1 MSAANTRGKS
11 LLKPVNGFTLSSSF
25 PYSMERYRTGPF
37 FVFFGLMSSAKR
49 LKAISPANT
58 RGPIRNVLPLFLMI
72 VAFWLAGASPVKAF
86 QSEKKDTEST
96 AGVTFT
102 SIPTAADSMAAK
114 KQQAATVKAA
124 APKSVAADEKPKTL
138 WEIFIAGFLGGF
150 AAFLMPCIY
159 PMLPLTVSFFTKKAG
174 SRSRAVLQSLIY
186 GLSIIVIY
194 VFLGFVITLLFGPS
208 ALNALA
214 TNGIFNFFFF
224 LLLVVFGIS
233 FLGAFEITLPSS
245 LANKLDENSDKGGLI
260 GIFFMASTLVVVS
273 FSCTGP
279 IIGSVLVEAATKG
292 ERLGPA
298 IGMFGF
304 SLALALPF
312 TLFALFPSALKSLP
326 KSGGW
331 LNSVKVVLGF
341 IEIAFALKFLSNV
354 DLAYHWNL
362 FDREIFLSLWI
373 AIGVLMGLYLIGK
386 IKFAH
391 DSELTHLSI
400 PRTFI
405 SIIVFAFVIYMI
417 PGLWGAPLKS
427 ISAFLPPLS
436 TQDFDLSAGVGT
448 AATAP
453 VNASTIKTKKYE
465 ELFKRLPK
473 VKGIDDW
480 YDYDQAVEV
489 SKQLHKPILIDFTG
503 WNCVNCRKME
513 SNVLPNPEVLQRL
526 QNDFVV
532 LQLVIDDKTELP
544 ANEQFK
550 SALTGKN
557 ISTLGGKWLDLEE
570 SKYNSNAQPLYVI
583 INEKGQTLV
592 TPQGASDIETYK
604 KYLDS
609 GIAAYKAL

>member
-1 MSAANTRGKS
+1 MKLTGHH
-11 LLKPVNGFTLSSSF
+11 GFKRTL
-25 PYSMERYRTGPF
+25 
-37 FVFFGLMSSAKR
+37 
-49 LKAISPANT
+49 
-58 RGPIRNVLPLFLMI
+58 LPLFII
-72 VAFWLAGASPVKAF
+72 VMAFVLAGIAPVKAS
-86 QSEKKDTEST
+86 QTKKADTVTTS

-102 SIPTAADSMAAK
+102 DIPTAADSMTVK
-114 KQQAATVKAA
+114 KQQVAKISTAKAKPAA
-124 APKSVAADEKPKTL
+124 AEEKPKTL

-174 SRSRAVLQSLIY
+174 SRARAVFQSLLY
-186 GLSIIVIY
+186 GLSIIIIY
-194 VFLGFVITLLFGPS
+194 VFVGLLITLLFGPS

-224 LLLVVFGIS
+224 LLLVVFGVS
-233 FLGAFEITLPSS
+233 FFGAFEITLPSS

-354 DLAYHWNL
+354 DLAYHWNW

-373 AIGVLMGLYLIGK
+373 AIGLLMCLYLIGK

-391 DSELTHLSI
+391 DTELKHLSV
-400 PRTFI
+400 PRAFI

-436 TQDFDLSAGVGT
+436 TQDFDLSAGVGQV
-448 AATAP
+448 AAPA
-453 VNASTIKTKKYE
+453 NLSGIKTKKYE
-465 ELFKRLPK
+465 DLFKRLPK

-480 YDYDQAVEV
+480 YDYDQAIEV

-513 SNVLPNPEVLQRL
+513 SNVMPNPEVLKRL
-526 QNDFVV
+526 QNDFVI
-532 LQLVIDDKTELP
+532 LQLVIDDKTELS
-544 ANEQFK
+544 ASAQYK
-550 SALTGKN
+550 SDVTGKN
-557 ISTLGGKWLDLEE
+557 ITTLGGKWLDLEIG
-570 SKYNSNAQPLYVI
+570 KYQSNAQPFYVI
-583 INEKGQTLV
+583 INEKGETLV
-592 TPQGASDIETYK
+592 PPQGAIFDVDGYI

-609 GIAAYKAL
+609 GIAAYHNK

>member
-1 MSAANTRGKS
+1 MKRFGKRGYLSAGLYLLLFIAAFCLTGVNHANAYQKNAADTVSTKD
-11 LLKPVNGFTLSSSF
+11 VQFT
-25 PYSMERYRTGPF
+25 T
-37 FVFFGLMSSAKR
+37 
-49 LKAISPANT
+49 
-58 RGPIRNVLPLFLMI
+58 
-72 VAFWLAGASPVKAF
+72 
-86 QSEKKDTEST
+86 
-96 AGVTFT
+96 
-102 SIPTAADSMAAK
+102 IPTAADSLAAK
-114 KQQAATVKAA
+114 KNEQAKLAKQKPVIKAV
-124 APKSVAADEKPKTL
+124 APVTEKPKTL

-159 PMLPLTVSFFTKKAG
+159 PMLPLTVSFFTKKGGTRTKAI
-174 SRSRAVLQSLIY
+174 LQSLLY

-194 VFLGFVITLLFGPS
+194 VVLGLIITLIFGPS

-224 LLLVVFGIS
+224 LLLVLFGIS
-233 FLGAFEITLPSS
+233 FLGAFEITLPNS
-245 LANKLDENSDKGGLI
+245 LANKLDENSDKGGLM
-260 GIFFMASTLVVVS
+260 GIFFMAATLGVVS

-279 IIGSVLVEAATKG
+279 IIGSVLVEAASKG

-298 IGMFGF
+298 VGMFGF

-331 LNSVKVVLGF
+331 LNSVKVILGF

-354 DLAYHWNL
+354 DLAYHWNW

-373 AIGVLMGLYLIGK
+373 AIGVLMCLYLVGK

-391 DSELTHLSI
+391 DSELTHLSV

-405 SIIVFAFVIYMI
+405 SIIVFAFVIYMV

-436 TQDFDLSAGVGT
+436 TQDFDLSSGVGT
-448 AATAP
+448 GAKISD
-453 VNASTIKTKKYE
+453 NLSNIKTKKYE
-465 ELFKRLPK
+465 DLFRRLPK

-480 YDYDQAVEV
+480 YDYDQALEV
-489 SKQLHKPILIDFTG
+489 SKQLHKPIMIDFTG

-513 SNVLPNPEVLQRL
+513 TNVFPNPEVLNRL
-526 QNDFVV
+526 QNDFVI
-532 LQLVIDDKTELP
+532 LQLVIDDKTDLP
-544 ANEQFK
+544 VAEQTK
-550 SALTGKN
+550 SSYNGKLLT
-557 ISTLGGKWLDLEE
+557 TLGAKWLDFEIT
-570 SKYNSNAQPLYVI
+570 KYNSNAQPFYVI
-583 INEKGQTLV
+583 IDENGNTLV
-592 TPQGASDIETYK
+592 PPQGAIFNISDFI

-609 GIAAYKAL
+609 GIAAYKNKQ

>member
-1 MSAANTRGKS
+1 MKLTGGRGSKPALLS
-11 LLKPVNGFTLSSSF
+11 LLFILT
-25 PYSMERYRTGPF
+25 
-37 FVFFGLMSSAKR
+37 VFLFAGTTSA
-49 LKAISPANT
+49 
-58 RGPIRNVLPLFLMI
+58 
-72 VAFWLAGASPVKAF
+72 VAVQKT
-86 QSEKKDTEST
+86 DTAST

-102 SIPTAADSMAAK
+102 DIPTAADSMAAAASK
-114 KQQAATVKAA
+114 KTAEVTKSVEKISAA
-124 APKSVAADEKPKTL
+124 ADAQSKADEGKPKTL
-138 WEIFIAGFLGGF
+138 WAIFLAGFLGGF

-174 SRSRAVLQSLIY
+174 SRSKAVFQSLLY
-186 GLSIIVIY
+186 GISIIVIY
-194 VFLGFVITLLFGPS
+194 VFVGGLITLIFGPS

-224 LLLVVFGIS
+224 LLLIFFGIS
-233 FLGAFEITLPSS
+233 FFGAFEITLPSS
-245 LANKLDENSDKGGLI
+245 LANKLDENSDKGGLL

-354 DLAYHWNL
+354 DLAYHWNW

-373 AIGVLMGLYLIGK
+373 AIGLLMGLYLIGK

-391 DSELTHLSI
+391 DSDLPYMSV

-405 SIIVFAFVIYMI
+405 SLIVFAFVIYMI

-436 TQDFDLSAGVGT
+436 TQDFDLSAGVGP
-448 AATAP
+448 AA
-453 VNASTIKTKKYE
+453 ASTNTSSIKTKKYE
-465 ELFKRLPK
+465 DLFKRLPK

-480 YDYDQAVEV
+480 YDYDQAIEV
-489 SKQLHKPILIDFTG
+489 AKQTHKPILIDFTG

-513 SNVLPNPEVLQRL
+513 SNVLPNPEVLKRL

-532 LQLVIDDKTELP
+532 LQMVIDDKTELP
-544 ANEQFK
+544 ATEQFK
-550 SALTGKN
+550 SKLTGKN
-557 ISTLGGKWLDLEE
+557 ITTLGGKWLDLEE
-570 SKYNSNAQPLYVI
+570 SKYNSNAQPFYVM
-583 INEKGQTLV
+583 INEKGETLV
-592 TPQGASDIETYK
+592 PPQGANFDIAQYVA
-604 KYLDS
+604 YLDS
-609 GIAAYKAL
+609 GLAAYKK

>member
-1 MSAANTRGKS
+1 M
-11 LLKPVNGFTLSSSF
+11 TLSGKRGFKRTLF
-25 PYSMERYRTGPF
+25 PLLITAI
-37 FVFFGLMSSAKR
+37 VFL
-49 LKAISPANT
+49 
-58 RGPIRNVLPLFLMI
+58 
-72 VAFWLAGASPVKAF
+72 LAGIIPAKAL
-86 QSEKKDTEST
+86 QNKKADTVST
-96 AGVTFT
+96 EGVSFT
-102 SIPTAADSMAAK
+102 SIPTAADSLAAQKHKVTELSTAAAK
-114 KQQAATVKAA
+114 
-124 APKSVAADEKPKTL
+124 PVASAEKPQTL
-138 WEIFIAGFLGGF
+138 WAIFLAGFLGGF

-174 SRSRAVLQSLIY
+174 SRSRAVFQSLLY

-194 VFLGFVITLLFGPS
+194 VFVGLLITLLFGPS

-224 LLLVVFGIS
+224 LLLIFFGIS
-233 FLGAFEITLPSS
+233 FFGAFEITLPSS

-354 DLAYHWNL
+354 DLAYHWNW

-373 AIGVLMGLYLIGK
+373 AIGLMMGLYLIGK

-391 DSELTHLSI
+391 DSELTHMSV

-405 SIIVFAFVIYMI
+405 ALIVFAFVIYMI

-436 TQDFDLSAGVGT
+436 TQDFDLSAGVGA
-448 AATAP
+448 AATP
-453 VNASTIKTKKYE
+453 VNTSNIKTKKYE
-465 ELFKRLPK
+465 DLFKRLPK

-480 YDYDQAVEV
+480 YDYDQAIEV

-513 SNVLPNPEVLQRL
+513 SNVMPNPEVLKRL
-526 QNDFVV
+526 QNDFVM

-544 ANEQFK
+544 ATEQFK
-550 SALTGKN
+550 STVSGKN
-557 ISTLGGKWLDLEE
+557 IATLGGKWLDLEE
-570 SKYNSNAQPLYVI
+570 SKYTSNAQPFYVI
-583 INEKGQTLV
+583 INEKGETLV
-592 TPQGASDIETYK
+592 PPQGAIFDIPAYIQ
-604 KYLDS
+604 YLDS
-609 GIAAYKAL
+609 GIAAYKK

>member
-1 MSAANTRGKS
+1 MKLTAPRFLTRYLLIFCLVITGLSALTINAHAAQKADT
-11 LLKPVNGFTLSSSF
+11 T
-25 PYSMERYRTGPF
+25 
-37 FVFFGLMSSAKR
+37 SSAD
-49 LKAISPANT
+49 
-58 RGPIRNVLPLFLMI
+58 V
-72 VAFWLAGASPVKAF
+72 
-86 QSEKKDTEST
+86 Q
-96 AGVTFT
+96 FT
-102 SIPTAADSMAAK
+102 SIPTKADKIAAHK
-114 KQQAATVKAA
+114 KQMDSTVSATKSALATTQSAVTQADTATKKASA
-124 APKSVAADEKPKTL
+124 ANDAKPKTL

-174 SRSRAVLQSLIY
+174 SRAKGIAQSIIY
-186 GLSIIVIY
+186 GLSIIIIY
-194 VFLGFVITLLFGPS
+194 VFVGLLITLIFGPS

-245 LANKLDENSDKGGLI
+245 LANKLDENSDKGGMI

-312 TLFALFPSALKSLP
+312 TLFAMFPSALKSLP

-362 FDREIFLSLWI
+362 FDREVFLSLWI
-373 AIGVLMGLYLIGK
+373 AIGILLGLYLIGK

-391 DSELTHLSI
+391 DSDVPYLSI

-405 SIIVFAFVIYMI
+405 SIIVFAFVVYMI

-436 TQDFDLSAGVGT
+436 TQDFDLSSGVGGG
-448 AATAP
+448 AAAP
-453 VNASTIKTKKYE
+453 VNLSTIKTKKYE
-465 ELFKRLPK
+465 DIFRRLPK
-473 VKGIDDW
+473 VKGVDDW
-480 YDYDQAVEV
+480 YDYDQAIEV
-489 SKQLHKPILIDFTG
+489 ATQLHRPILIDFTG

-513 SNVLPNPEVLQRL
+513 SNVLPNPEVLKRL

-532 LQLVIDDKTELP
+532 VQLVIDDKTELP
-544 ANEQFK
+544 DNEK
-550 SALTGKN
+550 KVSAVTGDAIN
-557 ISTLGGKWLDLEE
+557 TLGGKWLDLEI
-570 SKYNSNAQPLYVI
+570 SKYNSNAQPFYVI
-583 INEKGQTLV
+583 INEKGEALV
-592 TPQGASDIETYK
+592 PPQGAIFDVNGYVN
-604 KYLDS
+604 YLDS
-609 GIAAYKAL
+609 GIAAYKKQQ

>member
-1 MSAANTRGKS
+1 MRLFSRQGCIKTGSIIFLSLFIALAAVHSAAAQKKAADTVS
-11 LLKPVNGFTLSSSF
+11 TSDVQFT
-25 PYSMERYRTGPF
+25 T
-37 FVFFGLMSSAKR
+37 
-49 LKAISPANT
+49 
-58 RGPIRNVLPLFLMI
+58 
-72 VAFWLAGASPVKAF
+72 
-86 QSEKKDTEST
+86 
-96 AGVTFT
+96 
-102 SIPTAADSMAAK
+102 IPTAADSAAAK
-114 KQQAATVKAA
+114 QKQQTAVKKTDDVKPAVSA
-124 APKSVAADEKPKTL
+124 VEKPKTL

-159 PMLPLTVSFFTKKAG
+159 PMLPLTVSFFTKRGG
-174 SRSRAVLQSLIY
+174 SRTKAILQSLLY
-186 GLSIIVIY
+186 GLSIILIY
-194 VFLGFVITLLFGPS
+194 VFLGLVITLIFGPS
-208 ALNALA
+208 ALNGLA
-214 TNGIFNFFFF
+214 TNGIFNFLFF
-224 LLLVVFGIS
+224 LLLIVFGIS

-245 LANKLDENSDKGGLI
+245 LANKLDSNSDRGGLI
-260 GIFFMASTLVVVS
+260 GIFFMASTLAVVS

-331 LNSVKVVLGF
+331 LNSVKVILGF

-354 DLAYHWNL
+354 DLAYHWNW

-373 AIGVLMGLYLIGK
+373 AIGILMGLYLIGK

-391 DSELTHLSI
+391 DTDVTHLSVT
-400 PRTFI
+400 RTFI
-405 SIIVFAFVIYMI
+405 SIIVFAFVVYMI

-436 TQDFDLSAGVGT
+436 TQDFDLSGGTGAGSSPNT
-448 AATAP
+448 
-453 VNASTIKTKKYE
+453 STIKTKKYE

-480 YDYDQAVEV
+480 YDYDQAIEV
-489 SKQLHKPILIDFTG
+489 SKQLHRPIMIDFTG

-513 SNVLPNPEVLQRL
+513 SNVLPNPEVLKRL

-544 ANEQFK
+544 VAEQTK
-550 SALTGKN
+550 SAYNGKM
-557 ISTLGGKWLDLEE
+557 ITTLGGKWLDKEITQ
-570 SKYNSNAQPLYVI
+570 YQSNAQPFYVI
-583 INEKGQTLV
+583 INEKGETLV
-592 TPQGASDIETYK
+592 PPQGAIFEVDGFV

-609 GIAAYKAL
+609 GLAAYKNK